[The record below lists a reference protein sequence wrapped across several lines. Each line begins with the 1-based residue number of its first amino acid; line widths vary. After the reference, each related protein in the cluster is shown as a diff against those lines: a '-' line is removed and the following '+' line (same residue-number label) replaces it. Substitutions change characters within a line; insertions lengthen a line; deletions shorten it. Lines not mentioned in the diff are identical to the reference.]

1 VTGTLLVGCAV
12 RTVNVSRCA
21 QCTLRAPTLQPGPPL
36 PVREGGRGDG
46 RGAGGEG
53 SGGGPPFRR
62 GPYHPI
68 FDRGF
73 ASPTEPS
80 LTMAESVI
88 TTNGRG
94 SIVTVP
100 LPSWRTT

>member
-1 VTGTLLVGCAV
+1 VACRRLFSTRSVGENASYKLQ
-12 RTVNVSRCA
+12 RFN
-21 QCTLRAPTLQPGPPL
+21 RAPPL
-36 PVREGGRGDG
+36 PADESAAGEGPGVSF
-46 RGAGGEG
+46 GAGL
-53 SGGGPPFRR
+53 SAHR
-62 GPYHPI
+62 PI

-73 ASPTEPS
+73 PSPTEPS

-100 LPSWRTT
+100 LPSWRTTWTVPMP